1 MNYLKMLC
9 VYLFIATQI
18 TLATV
23 QRPISKEFYISHS
36 PYYTTGYLGA
46 QAERRYNLFGPNPYI
61 RDVTLSGT
69 RHKTILE
76 PAFWQKK
83 NIFNNNK
90 GLL

>member
-1 MNYLKMLC
+1 MSYFKIFCAYL
-9 VYLFIATQI
+9 VIITGIAK
-18 TLATV
+18 ATT
-23 QRPISKEFYISHS
+23 QRPILKEFYISHS

-46 QAERRYNLFGPNPYI
+46 QTERRYRLFGPNPYI

-69 RHKTILE
+69 RHKTTIE